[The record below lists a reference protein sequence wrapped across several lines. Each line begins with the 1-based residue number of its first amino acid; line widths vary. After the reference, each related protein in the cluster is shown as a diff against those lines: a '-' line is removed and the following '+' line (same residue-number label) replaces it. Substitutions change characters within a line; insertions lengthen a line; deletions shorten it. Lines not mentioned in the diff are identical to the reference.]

1 MNKISLIN
9 QLVIATNRISFAC
22 VIVEKIY
29 VLHGNNYFLFFEPSV
44 CYKRITNR
52 SITVYKIKKLSS
64 IALSPY
70 KKTSRK
76 HEIPTRRRRRRASS
90 KAIFNLSVYTR
101 GAAILNLA
109 RAMSRLRRRAAGSGC
124 RSLVFSVFSRRAYI
138 HPRFA
143 SIARAWE
150 REREKDEGVCDFVFI
165 RAQARVCRGEW
176 NFQSK
181 NSARSEWLQ
190 MCRVVVN
197 DVRWRWMKMLRYR
210 KTHMNYHQFP
220 YKIIETA
227 SENPENTIAILC

>member
-1 MNKISLIN
+1 MNKISLTN
-9 QLVIATNRISFAC
+9 QLVIATNRISFAR

-44 CYKRITNR
+44 CHKTITNR

-76 HEIPTRRRRRRASS
+76 HEIPTRRRRRASS

-143 SIARAWE
+143 SIARA
-150 REREKDEGVCDFVFI
+150 
-165 RAQARVCRGEW
+165 
-176 NFQSK
+176 
-181 NSARSEWLQ
+181 
-190 MCRVVVN
+190 
-197 DVRWRWMKMLRYR
+197 
-210 KTHMNYHQFP
+210 
-220 YKIIETA
+220 
-227 SENPENTIAILC
+227 